1 MYFKSLKL
9 ANFNFCSSN
18 GSLKIDTL
26 SHMQNRINLD
36 IKSKNSIESIS
47 GLSSFKNF
55 RDKISDNFYLDT
67 FKNVLNELKSLLS

>member
-18 GSLKIDTL
+18 GSLKIDML

-36 IKSKNSIESIS
+36 IKSKTSIESIS
-47 GLSSFKNF
+47 GFSSFQNL
-55 RDKISDNFYLDT
+55 RDKTSDSFYLNT
-67 FKNVLNELKSLLS
+67 FINVLNELKSLLS